1 MMTFT
6 FMDLFL
12 ISPEIVLLLTA
23 CTVLVIDLFLD
34 KSVARV
40 TYYLAQ
46 IGLLI
51 ALILSLQILEGLYYP
66 INIEHLVLDS
76 FGMTLKAF
84 ILVIGLFSFIYADRY
99 IVELGLRRGEF
110 YAIALFSLLGMS
122 ILVSAQSILLLYL
135 GLELLSLPL
144 YALVT
149 LKRESGIASEAGIK
163 YFVTGALA
171 SGMLLYGL
179 SLLYGI
185 TGTLHILEIQQML
198 ISMES
203 YNVVAVLG
211 MVFVVVGMSFKLGAV
226 PFHMWVPDIYQ
237 GAPTAVAL
245 FLGAAPKIA
254 AFGMI
259 VRLLIQG
266 LETLYLDWQQLLA
279 IMAVLSM
286 ILGNVAAIAQTNI
299 KRLLAYSTI
308 SHVGFIFFGLLA
320 GTNEGYSAA
329 MFYVVTYALTS
340 AGAFAMIILLSKK
353 GFEAENIDDFKGLNA
368 RNSWYAFL
376 MLILVF
382 SLAGVPPTV
391 GFYAKLSVLKSVI
404 DIGQIWL
411 AVIGV
416 IFSVIGAFYYLRIIK
431 VMYFDAPTDNS
442 KIQSQT
448 DFSVALSINALLVLL
463 LGIFPGGLLTLC
475 AIVF

>member
-6 FMDLFL
+6 FVDLFL

-34 KSVARV
+34 ESVARI

-51 ALILSLQILEGLYYP
+51 ALILCFQVLGGLYYP
-66 INIEHLVLDS
+66 VSIEHLVLDS

-84 ILVIGLFSFIYADRY
+84 ILIIGLFSFIYADRY
-99 IVELGLRRGEF
+99 IVELGLKRGEF
-110 YAIALFSLLGMS
+110 YAIALFSILGMS

-185 TGTLHILEIQQML
+185 TGTLHIVEIQQVL
-198 ISMES
+198 ITMES

-226 PFHMWVPDIYQ
+226 PFHMWIPDIYQ
-237 GAPTAVAL
+237 GSPTAVTL

-259 VRLLIQG
+259 IRLLIQG

-286 ILGNVAAIAQTNI
+286 VIGNVAAIAQTNI

-404 DIGQIWL
+404 DIGQVWL

-416 IFSVIGAFYYLRIIK
+416 IFSVIGAFYYLRVIK

-442 KIQSQT
+442 KIESQA